1 MLLAPSRQAEIRQGS
16 IDILKAYNIRAVTC
30 GSLTRVQ
37 SWRNQAPE
45 HIIPGFSFAHP
56 SEVSVD
62 ELRQLYIDETFLVFA
77 EMGTQYNG
85 LTPGD
90 PSLEPYFALAEE
102 LDIPVGIH
110 MGLGPPG
117 AYYLGNTQYRAVNS
131 NPLLLEPVLMK
142 HPKLRI
148 YVMHAGWPMLDEM
161 VHLLYSHPQ
170 VYVDLG
176 IIDWG
181 IPKAEFYFY
190 LKRLINAGFGKRIM
204 FGSDQMVWPDAIVRA
219 IENIEAADFLTDGQ
233 KRDIFYHNAVRF
245 FRTDFKN
252 IADPHLI
259 ANWKLDEI
267 EGNTAH
273 DSAMQNDA
281 TVVGKAV
288 WQPEDGHVEGALQ
301 FDGVSNYLSVPFILD
316 PTKQPFSAYAWIKG
330 GQPGQTIFSQQGA
343 FGAWLFIDSTGKL
356 ATSLTFPLPAFASDV
371 IVTEDHWFRVG
382 LVSDGSGMSLYVDDI
397 EVARSDVSPILPAT
411 GDLHIGA
418 GMNLESGTFWSGLI
432 DDVKIYDRIV
442 KP

>member
-1 MLLAPSRQAEIRQGS
+1 
-16 IDILKAYNIRAVTC
+16 
-30 GSLTRVQ
+30 
-37 SWRNQAPE
+37 
-45 HIIPGFSFAHP
+45 
-56 SEVSVD
+56 
-62 ELRQLYIDETFLVFA
+62 
-77 EMGTQYNG
+77 
-85 LTPGD
+85 
-90 PSLEPYFALAEE
+90 
-102 LDIPVGIH
+102 
-110 MGLGPPG
+110 
-117 AYYLGNTQYRAVNS
+117 
-131 NPLLLEPVLMK
+131 
-142 HPKLRI
+142 
-148 YVMHAGWPMLDEM
+148 
-161 VHLLYSHPQ
+161 
-170 VYVDLG
+170 
-176 IIDWG
+176 
-181 IPKAEFYFY
+181 
-190 LKRLINAGFGKRIM
+190 
-204 FGSDQMVWPDAIVRA
+204 MVWPDAIVRA